1 MPSPHPTDLRAV
13 SPARVVRSQASL
25 RTLTYAQAI
34 NEALTQAMEL
44 CEDVVVLGQ
53 LVDYKPGVFGTT
65 TGLVERFGSAR
76 VRDMPVAE
84 SLMTSAAIGLAVAGL
99 RPVLVHQRLDFM
111 LYSMDAIT
119 NWLALWR
126 FKSNGRSSVP
136 VTIRAIVGKGWGQG
150 PQHSKSLHAWFAHL
164 PGIRV
169 AMPATASD
177 CKGLLLEAIFGE
189 DPTIVI
195 EHRSLFSMSDI
206 VSAEPYRVRFGHAM
220 IRRPGRDVTLV
231 AVGVMVP
238 QALRVAEQLAKEAIE
253 VEVIDLRTVSP
264 WDHVAVCRSAG
275 RTRRL
280 VVADPSWRSGSI
292 AAEVIATVCE
302 QLGPRLAAPPARVCL
317 PDSHSPMSSALEEQY
332 YPNDAVMAQTI
343 RAVIGQKPQERGRDG

>member
-1 MPSPHPTDLRAV
+1 MIKSMPSPHPIELGAV
-13 SPARVVRSQASL
+13 SPARPVRAQPSA

-44 CEDVVVLGQ
+44 CQEVVVLGQ
-53 LVDYKPGVFGTT
+53 LVDYTSGVFGTT
-65 TGLVERFGSAR
+65 TGLVERFGPTR
-76 VRDMPVAE
+76 VRDVPVAE
-84 SLMTSAAIGLAVAGL
+84 SLMTSAAIGAAVAGL

-126 FKSNGRSSVP
+126 FKSNGHSNVP

-169 AMPATASD
+169 AMPSTAYD
-177 CKGLLLEAIFGE
+177 AKGLLLEAIFGE
-189 DPTIVI
+189 DPTIII
-195 EHRSLFSMSDI
+195 EHRSLFSMSDT
-206 VSAEPYRVRFGHAM
+206 VPVTPYRVRFGQAI

-238 QALRVAEQLAKEAIE
+238 LALRVAAQLAKEAIE
-253 VEVIDLRTVSP
+253 LEVIDLRTVSP
-264 WDHVAVCRSAG
+264 WDHAAVCQSVD

-280 VVADPSWRSGSI
+280 VVADPSWRSGSV

-317 PDSHSPMSSALEEQY
+317 PDSHTPMSVALEEQY
-332 YPNDAVMAQTI
+332 YPNEATMAQAVRAVMGSAQC
-343 RAVIGQKPQERGRDG
+343 G